1 MNAEG
6 KQFDRNGVTGEIFR
20 IEAISRRDVRKDAS
34 RGARRA
40 GRASRNRISNLL
52 RLIENTGVKC
62 VRPLGA
68 SAIYI
73 YTYRGVVLTNE
84 NLRRVSNHTE
94 TRKQPSACTNGG
106 APRGP
111 PLDCDKRVVECRPV
125 TAAAAKLPRNGSEMR
140 SRRDS
145 GRQSA
150 TWWGGGGPGVAGAE
164 AAFVCFSKDCRIICR

>member
-1 MNAEG
+1 MELRL
-6 KQFDRNGVTGEIFR
+6 KYSE
-20 IEAISRRDVRKDAS
+20 SRRFLGEMCLKT
-34 RGARRA
+34 RA
-40 GRASRNRISNLL
+40 GGRGERDAPAGTGYRICSGWSKILVWSACGHWERAL
-52 RLIENTGVKC
+52 
-62 VRPLGA
+62 
-68 SAIYI
+68 YI

-94 TRKQPSACTNGG
+94 TRKQPSASTNGG

-125 TAAAAKLPRNGSEMR
+125 TAAAAKLPRNGSEMK

-164 AAFVCFSKDCRIICR
+164 VAFVCFSTDCRIICR